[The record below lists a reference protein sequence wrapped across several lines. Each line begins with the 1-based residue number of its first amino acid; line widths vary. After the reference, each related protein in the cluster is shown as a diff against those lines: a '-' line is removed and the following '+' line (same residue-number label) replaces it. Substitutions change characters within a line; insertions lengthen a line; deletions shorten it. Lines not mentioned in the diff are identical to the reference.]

1 MTFVTILNFIK
12 RYYWIVQGVIILAL
26 VFFLKKERKKTE
38 DYQEVY
44 NLQQVEIKRWK
55 DDAGRNRIRADV
67 AEIDAANAKLVLE
80 SNLQETIRKEVGNLK
95 RNLISYSSVQ
105 SSTSGTFHTNS
116 VDTIYVLEDSKLL
129 SPLPAKSFSI
139 TDPSLE
145 FKGLYV
151 PSLDTLMAEYKITHN
166 FEIFH
171 YYKRPGKGPF
181 NLFRR
186 KQAVAEIRFNN
197 PNT

>member
-95 RNLISYSSVQ
+95 RNL
-105 SSTSGTFHTNS
+105 N
-116 VDTIYVLEDSKLL
+116 KLL
-129 SPLPAKSFSI
+129 ICSTIHLRDVS
-139 TDPSLE
+139 
-145 FKGLYV
+145 YQ
-151 PSLDTLMAEYKITHN
+151 
-166 FEIFH
+166 
-171 YYKRPGKGPF
+171 
-181 NLFRR
+181 FRR
-186 KQAVAEIRFNN
+186 HHLCTGGF
-197 PNT
+197 